1 VQLVWTRAD
10 DLRHGYFQAASAHR
24 LLAGFDGDGKLVAW
38 EHRKASTPHNARR
51 RPSPEQL
58 RDPDFLAGSSWGVTG
73 NPYAIPDLETSYAVV
88 EAPVP
93 IGPWRA
99 VFSPSS
105 VFARESFLDELAE
118 RTGRDPLGWRLEL
131 LGAGDPAIP
140 AEAQPGGETVDRRRL
155 IRVLELAAE
164 RAGWGTAPRAG
175 RARGLACNVFHTET
189 YVAYVV
195 EVSRRPRSASG
206 QLPFVVHRVVAAID
220 CGLVV
225 HDSGARQ
232 QVESGI
238 LWSLSNMKGEITF
251 AGGAAREG
259 NFDGFPIATLD
270 EAPAIETHF
279 AAVDRPRPHGLGEP
293 TVCPLAPAVANALSR
308 LVGRRIRNLPVLA
321 QDLGP
326 SEA

>member
-1 VQLVWTRAD
+1 MR
-10 DLRHGYFQAASAHR
+10 
-24 LLAGFDGDGKLVAW
+24 
-38 EHRKASTPHNARR
+38 
-51 RPSPEQL
+51 
-58 RDPDFLAGSSWGVTG
+58 VT
-73 NPYAIPDLETSYAVV
+73 
-88 EAPVP
+88 
-93 IGPWRA
+93 
-99 VFSPSS
+99 
-105 VFARESFLDELAE
+105 LD
-118 RTGRDPLGWRLEL
+118 
-131 LGAGDPAIP
+131 
-140 AEAQPGGETVDRRRL
+140 
-155 IRVLELAAE
+155 
-164 RAGWGTAPRAG
+164 
-175 RARGLACNVFHTET
+175 
-189 YVAYVV
+189 
-195 EVSRRPRSASG
+195 
-206 QLPFVVHRVVAAID
+206 QLPYHAPAVVAAID

-308 LVGRRIRNLPVLA
+308 LVGRRVRKLPVLA

-326 SEA
+326 SG